1 MPCCKCRKVCR
12 GLSPSQPKVGW
23 YPTNGTMAAV
33 GFTVGMFGSW
43 WMTTPNMPRL
53 TGWLGCDSHHMR
65 LRDSHDLPWVKAWF
79 GALNCRIF
87 VGKDPFWADSMEFQT
102 LNPNHQ
108 LTTRSLFAPQPE
120 ASPTVWSR
128 FKLVARLNHLIFSG
142 SPPCAARKSTSRTL
156 PIHLRQVWALKR
168 GKLN

>member
-12 GLSPSQPKVGW
+12 GLSSSQPKVGW

-33 GFTVGMFGSW
+33 GFTVGMLGADEWQLPTCHVWQDDSDAIH
-43 WMTTPNMPRL
+43 TT
-53 TGWLGCDSHHMR
+53 CDW
-65 LRDSHDLPWVKAWF
+65 HDLPWVKAWF
-79 GALNCRIF
+79 GALNSRIF

-102 LNPNHQ
+102 LKPNHQ